1 MPYIIINKESVDEEK
16 AFIKKCGNAG
26 FIPVICT
33 IRGSKADI
41 YADVHALGD
50 QHDEV
55 RQKILADQSVVSEIG
70 QEVFKRFNPKAKSWS
85 FGYYSDIQGV
95 DADIAQEMSA
105 ILAGELDAFV
115 MRFRRSSETR

>member
-1 MPYIIINKESVDEEK
+1 MPYLIMKKKNVDEEN
-16 AFIKKCGNAG
+16 AFYKKCGNAG

-33 IRGSKADI
+33 IKGRKADI
-41 YADVHALGD
+41 YADVHALEN

-55 RQKILADQSVVSEIG
+55 RQKILADQSVVSKIG
-70 QEVFKRFNPKAKSWS
+70 QEVFDRFNPKAKSWS

-105 ILAGELDAFV
+105 ILAGELDAFI
-115 MRFRRSSETR
+115 MNFCRGS